1 MNLAKY
7 ATIAGNLC
15 RSGLFLGEGML
26 KIASLKDQVRYQM
39 LTGCVL
45 KKCVLKKRLDILA
58 LLSFIPDSMLRQEP
72 LLFFLSVSF
81 EYLPR

>member
-45 KKCVLKKRLDILA
+45 KKHFGPIKLHPRQYVASRT
-58 LLSFIPDSMLRQEP
+58 SFV
-72 LLFFLSVSF
+72 LSVSF
-81 EYLPR
+81 F